1 MYAPS
6 PAQSRQLEL
15 EFIANYFPNLE
26 QLVVTFGGFM
36 DSRLH
41 LLFKSLLC
49 RGVNAVAGTFRLGY
63 TNFYLGSDAS
73 FLSKYLHGLKY
84 HKQDCYV
91 YITQSPDMEHRL
103 PFLVETILS
112 GPFSHPWEEIFW
124 HRQEPARIHLAT
136 NFAKISPDL
145 DVERLKVA
153 LKGLTSFSIWRDGDE
168 EEEATESEKEAVNMI
183 LQGMKGK
190 LTRVSMP
197 KVNFMDIESTMLL
210 P

>member
-103 PFLVETILS
+103 PVLVETILS
-112 GPFSHPWEEIFW
+112 GPGP
-124 HRQEPARIHLAT
+124 RALDLLDGPRTLPRIHLAT

-153 LKGLTSFSIWRDGDE
+153 LKGITSFSIWRDGDE

>member
-1 MYAPS
+1 M
-6 PAQSRQLEL
+6 PA
-15 EFIANYFPNLE
+15 FNA
-26 QLVVTFGGFM
+26 VVNTTPPIPGTVEALM

-49 RGVNAVAGTFRLGY
+49 RGVHAVAVTFRLGY

-112 GPFSHPWEEIFW
+112 GPVSQLWEEIFG
-124 HRQEPARIHLAT
+124 HRQEPGRIHLAT
-136 NFAKISPDL
+136 NFAKITSDL

-183 LQGMKGK
+183 LQEMK
-190 LTRVSMP
+190 
-197 KVNFMDIESTMLL
+197 
-210 P
+210 